1 MIVLQGEMKMGNV
14 YAEITLK
21 NVGDLYLV
29 KNGYLEESS
38 VRATTVNAL
47 VDTGAWTLV
56 INEAVREKLGLE
68 VREDDWATMA
78 NGVMERVKKVE
89 PVEVHWESRTMTC
102 QPVLLP
108 EADEILLGAI
118 PLEDMDLLVDPNN
131 QELVV
136 RSHEDRKYRRI

>member
-1 MIVLQGEMKMGNV
+1 MGNV

-21 NVGDLYLV
+21 NASDL
-29 KNGYLEESS
+29 
-38 VRATTVNAL
+38 VRAKDGHLKENGIREATVNAL

-56 INEAVREKLGLE
+56 LNEAVREELGLE

-78 NGVMERVKKVE
+78 NGTMEKVKKLE
-89 PVEVHWESRTMTC
+89 PVEIHWKDRTMTC
-102 QPVLLP
+102 QPVLLS

-131 QELVV
+131 QELVI
-136 RSHEDRKYRRI
+136 RSYGDRKYRRI